1 MNNFENAQIGDE
13 VLVTRNT
20 GFRTYLVKSSIE
32 KVTKTEITVDGNRYK
47 KRNGLEVGSLHWD
60 YHFAYPYSE
69 ERDQTA
75 QYREHLLR
83 SSAANCAKRIIQNS
97 NDLSPDDAR
106 MVIDI
111 WKRMEKKKEKGDGT

>member
-20 GFRTYLVKSSIE
+20 GFKTYLVKSSIE
-32 KVTKTEITVDGNRYK
+32 KITKTEVTVDGKRYRK
-47 KRNGLEVGSLHWD
+47 ESGRAVGDSGWNTSFI
-60 YHFAYPYSE
+60 YSYSE
-69 ERDQTA
+69 KQDQTK

-97 NDLSPDDAR
+97 NDLSSDDAR
-106 MVIDI
+106 QIIDI
-111 WKRMEKKKEKGDGT
+111 WKRMEKEKEQNHE